1 MELSGRERFEVAVI
15 GGGIVGLATALALL
29 RKTRGPLIVLEAEE
43 RLASHQ
49 TGHNSGV
56 IHSGVY
62 YKPGSLKAGLTAE
75 GRDTLY
81 RFCEEREVPFERC
94 GKVIVAT
101 RPSELPL
108 LDELQRRAVANGLGS
123 VRRWSPGELR
133 EREPHA
139 AGLAAL
145 HVGETGIVDYTRVA
159 DAMASAIRELG
170 GTIVTGAGVTG
181 IALRPSAFV
190 LRTDAGEVEC
200 RNLVNCGGLWCDR
213 IAAMCGVR
221 PDIRIVPFR
230 GEYYRL
236 RAERRHLVSHLIYP
250 VPDPALPFLG
260 VHFTRHIDGS
270 VEAGPNAILALARRG
285 YSRRDLNLRDVA
297 ELVRFPG
304 FWRLAAR
311 HWRSEVGEMCRSL
324 SVRAF
329 ARALQTLVPE
339 IRVEDLEHG
348 GAGVRAQAVGT
359 DGRLLDDFCLH
370 EQEGMLHV
378 LNAPSPAATA
388 SLAIGRVLA
397 GKAEA
402 VFRT

>member
-1 MELSGRERFEVAVI
+1 VHEVAVI

-29 RKTRGPLIVLEAEE
+29 RQGSGPLIVLEAEE

-75 GRDTLY
+75 GRDALY
-81 RFCEEREVPFERC
+81 GFCEERGVPFERC

-108 LDELQRRAVANGLGS
+108 VDELQRRAAANGLAS
-123 VRRWSPGELR
+123 VRRWTPAELR

-145 HVGETGIVDYTRVA
+145 YVGETGIVDYTRVA
-159 DAMASAIRELG
+159 EAMAAAIGELG
-170 GTIVTGAGVTG
+170 GTIVTAARVTA
-181 IALRPSAFV
+181 IAIRPGGFV
-190 LRTDAGEVEC
+190 LRTAAGEVEC

-221 PDIRIVPFR
+221 TDIRIVPFR

-236 RAERRHLVSHLIYP
+236 RASRRHLVRHLIYP

-260 VHFTRHIDGS
+260 VHFTRHIDGG

-285 YSRRDLNLRDVA
+285 YTRRDLNLQDVA

-304 FWRLAAR
+304 FWRLAVR
-311 HWRSEVGEMCRSL
+311 HWRTELGEMRRSL
-324 SVRAF
+324 SIGAF
-329 ARALQTLVPE
+329 AGALRALVPE
-339 IRVEDLEHG
+339 IRVEDLEDG
-348 GAGVRAQAVGT
+348 GAGVRAQAVGS

-370 EQEGMLHV
+370 QQQGMLHV

-397 GKAEA
+397 GKAKE
-402 VFRT
+402 VFRG